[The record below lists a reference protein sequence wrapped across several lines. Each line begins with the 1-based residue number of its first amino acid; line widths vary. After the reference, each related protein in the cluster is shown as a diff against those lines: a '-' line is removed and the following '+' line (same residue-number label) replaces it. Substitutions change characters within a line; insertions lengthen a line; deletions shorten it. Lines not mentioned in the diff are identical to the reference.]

1 MKLSLKVNDVLVI
14 LYVAVIVICNVVL
27 KNYINLQEQY
37 SIINIIFLSLLLI
50 VNIQKILNNSKRQ
63 FIIFIIAILF
73 LLVEKQFN
81 DTGIGSI
88 TTIINLYIIILL
100 SQNIKLETKIKKII
114 FGIIIIFNIIFI
126 FTDNSIYN
134 LNTVAYLLVCMS
146 IIGINFLN
154 NKKIQKII
162 FLSIICIIIYFT
174 ESRTS
179 LIAEIFILLMN
190 IFNIE
195 FIKNKKIYK
204 KIILLLLL
212 LSIVFIYIYIYMWN
226 NQITI
231 TLGNFSEKNF
241 YSGRQFIWNEV
252 LTALKENVL
261 FGLGSNYELESFS
274 SFNTHNSLLG
284 ILSIHGIITFTIF
297 LCLFYKCIVKMN
309 DIDKM
314 NNIKSN
320 MIIGII
326 AILVVSW
333 FENSLIQP
341 IFQMYLFMILLIGNN
356 ENKDLSNK
364 I

>member
-100 SQNIKLETKIKKII
+100 SQNIKLEIKTKKII
-114 FGIIIIFNIIFI
+114 FGMILIFNIIFI
-126 FTDNSIYN
+126 FLDNSIYN
-134 LNTVAYLLVCMS
+134 PNTIAYLLVCMS
-146 IIGINFLN
+146 IIGSNVFN

-162 FLSIICIIIYFT
+162 FLSIICLAIYFT

-179 LIAEIFILLMN
+179 LIVELFILLMN
-190 IFNIE
+190 IFDIK

-204 KIILLLLL
+204 KIILLLLV
-212 LSIVFIYIYIYMWN
+212 LSIAFIYIYIYMWN
-226 NQITI
+226 NKITI
-231 TLGNFSEKNF
+231 SMGNFSEKNF

-252 LTALKENVL
+252 LTSLKGNML
-261 FGLGSNYELESFS
+261 FGLGSNYQLKSFS

-284 ILSIHGIITFTIF
+284 ILSIHGIVTFTIF
-297 LCLFYKCIVKMN
+297 TYSFYKCIVKMN
-309 DIDKM
+309 DND
-314 NNIKSN
+314 NTNDIKNN

-326 AILVVSW
+326 AILMVSW

-341 IFQMYLFMILLIGNN
+341 IFQMYLFVILLIGNN
-356 ENKDLSNK
+356 ENRRLNG
-364 I
+364 